1 MKLASFEYSGKQT
14 WGVTVDDVNLVDVG
28 DVLRDR
34 YPGLRTAL
42 SDLDVVAAAMADASV
57 ISVADVTFLPPI
69 PDAGRIICVGL
80 NYKSHIAET
89 GRDAPKYPI
98 LFPRYPDSLV
108 GNGEDLVAPKVSDT
122 FDFEGELAFVV
133 GKPGRHISPEDALQH
148 VAGYACFNDG
158 SIRAFQ
164 RHTSQFMPGKTFW
177 RSGAF
182 GPYLVTRDEVPDVG
196 ALHLQTRLNGTVMQD
211 TSVDDLLFGVE
222 DLVAYL
228 SSIFPLQPGDV
239 VATGTTGGVGAFR
252 DPKLWM
258 KAGDVIEVEI
268 SGLGTLRNGI
278 VDE

>member
-1 MKLASFEYSGKQT
+1 MKLASFTHSGQPSY
-14 WGVTVDDVNLVDVG
+14 GVADDGHLIDVG
-28 DVLRDR
+28 AVLRER
-34 YPGLRTAL
+34 YPDLQSAL
-42 SDLDVVAAAMADASV
+42 TDLDAVRSAADKASAV
-57 ISVADVTFLPPI
+57 DEADVTFLPPI

-80 NYKSHIAET
+80 NYKSHIAES
-89 GRDAPKYPI
+89 GRDAPEYPI
-98 LFPRYPDSLV
+98 LFTRYPDSLV
-108 GNGEDLVAPKVSDT
+108 GDGEDLVAPKASPT

-133 GKPGRHISPEDALQH
+133 GKPGRHISADDALQH

-158 SIRAFQ
+158 SIRAYQ
-164 RHTSQFMPGKTFW
+164 RHTSQFLPGKTFW

-211 TSVDDLLFGVE
+211 TLVSDLLFGVE
-222 DLVAYL
+222 DLIVYL
-228 SSIFPLQPGDV
+228 STILPLQPGDV

-252 DPKLWM
+252 DPKVWM

-268 SGLGTLRNGI
+268 SGLGTLKNRV

>member
-1 MKLASFEYSGKQT
+1 MKLSSFEYAGKQT
-14 WGVTVDDVNLVDVG
+14 WGVANGDELLDVG
-28 DVLRDR
+28 AVLEDR
-34 YPGLRTAL
+34 YPALRTAL
-42 SDLDVVAAAMADASV
+42 TDLDAVTAAVPDASAV
-57 ISVADVTFLPPI
+57 SAADVTFLPPI

-89 GRDAPKYPI
+89 GRDAPQYPI
-98 LFPRYPDSLV
+98 LFSRYPDSLV
-108 GNGEDLVAPKVSDT
+108 GSGEDLVAPKVSET

-133 GKPGRHISPEDALQH
+133 GKPGRHISAADALQH

-158 SIRAFQ
+158 SIRAYQ

-182 GPYLVTRDEVPDVG
+182 GPWLVTRDEVPDVG
-196 ALHLQTRLNGTVMQD
+196 ALHLQTRLNGEVMQD
-211 TSVDDLLFGVE
+211 TMVNDLLFGVE
-222 DLVAYL
+222 DLVVYL
-228 SSIFPLQPGDV
+228 SSILPLQPGDV
-239 VATGTTGGVGAFR
+239 IATGTTGGVGAFR